1 MLQNVIEIVS
11 TDIYVAVMFNQ
22 ATKDLQNVFQIKRQT
37 EIVRFFSIFHCN
49 RRIIFLSLAITT
61 NKLFLI
67 HKLIA
72 IYRNGVTGEIAMK
85 TELEPE
91 VEKFL

>member
-49 RRIIFLSLAITT
+49 RRIISLAITT